1 MLTRLIV
8 IGLTI
13 ISLPACESFEEKMA
27 KCRAMG
33 VSVDIC
39 YQQAKEDER
48 TSDMLGTYQ
57 YNQDRRWDSSRSK
70 NR

>member
-1 MLTRLIV
+1 MFTRLIV
-8 IGLTI
+8 SGLII
-13 ISLPACESFEEKMA
+13 ISLSACESFEEKMA

-33 VSVDIC
+33 VSVDTC

-57 YNQDRRWDSSRSK
+57 YNQDRRWDSSSSK
-70 NR
+70 RK